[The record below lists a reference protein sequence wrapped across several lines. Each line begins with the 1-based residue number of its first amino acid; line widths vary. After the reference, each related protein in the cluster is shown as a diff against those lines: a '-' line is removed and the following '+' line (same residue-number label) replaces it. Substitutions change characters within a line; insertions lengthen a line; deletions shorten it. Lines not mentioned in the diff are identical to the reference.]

1 MRFAP
6 LPLGLVSQ
14 FAPGP
19 LLVVSHIAP
28 PADAVEEARP
38 MLQRRGRGAAEAF
51 FLSETTNL
59 AAAFTFLK
67 VRGRLACH
75 VREGQPGQW
84 HVRNRFPADERLV
97 S

>member
-1 MRFAP
+1 
-6 LPLGLVSQ
+6 
-14 FAPGP
+14 
-19 LLVVSHIAP
+19 
-28 PADAVEEARP
+28 

-75 VREGQPGQW
+75 VREG
-84 HVRNRFPADERLV
+84 
-97 S
+97 